1 MGDQRNARRR
11 AHRVSGRG
19 LAIAVLSTA
28 LLAGSACGGD
38 DDDSS
43 APSGPEEPS
52 ASATDLLGP
61 VDQASGEPVRIGF
74 VSDGQTPALD
84 ASVEIPAAEAT
95 AAFWNEHRGGVG
107 GRPVEVVTCETS
119 GDPAG
124 GTDCGNRMVEE
135 DVVAAVISASGVTDS
150 VWEPMHAAGIPLMVL
165 TSGTG
170 EAMLADDQSTF
181 LVFSSLTAGYGLPA
195 SIAQSEGVD
204 KVAFVVIDVPV
215 ALTQF
220 ESGQVDRVLEDA
232 GLEYDLVRVP
242 PGTADMTSQMSEI
255 ANSDAGVTMV
265 IGNDTF
271 CIAAFQG
278 LAAAGYD
285 GELATLSYCL
295 TDATREALSSDQ
307 LEGLNVLSA
316 VALGAANDPTNQ
328 LYEAVMAAYGDDVEN
343 VEDGTVMAGYSVMAA
358 LLTSLEGI
366 SGDDITPQTA
376 AETIKTMPE
385 EEVPGAGGVTFQCG
399 GSADPSAPAI
409 CTTQW
414 LRAQVGDD
422 GELGSYEVFD
432 SADLSGAQ

>member
-1 MGDQRNARRR
+1 
-11 AHRVSGRG
+11 
-19 LAIAVLSTA
+19 LAIAALSTL
-28 LLAGSACGGD
+28 LLATGACGGD
-38 DDDSS
+38 DDDGS
-43 APSGPEEPS
+43 ASSGPDES
-52 ASATDLLGP
+52 ANGADLLGP
-61 VDQASGEPVRIGF
+61 MDQASGEPVRIGF

-95 AAFWNEHRGGVG
+95 AAFWDEHRGGVG
-107 GRPVEVVTCETS
+107 GRPVEVVTCETG

-124 GTDCGNRMVEE
+124 GTDCGNQMVEE
-135 DVVAAVISASGVTDS
+135 GVVAAAISASGVTDS

-170 EAMLADDQSTF
+170 EDLLADDQSTF

-195 SIAQSEGVD
+195 SIAQSEDAD

-215 ALTQF
+215 ALAQF
-220 ESGQVDRVLEDA
+220 ESGQVDSVFDEAD
-232 GLEYDLVRVP
+232 LEYDLVRVP
-242 PGTADMTSQMSEI
+242 PGTADMTPQMSEI

-265 IGNDTF
+265 IGNDSF

-278 LAAAGYD
+278 LATMGYD

-295 TDATREALSSDQ
+295 TDATREALTSDQ

-316 VALGAANDPTNQ
+316 MALGAADDPTYQ

-366 SGDDITPQTA
+366 SGDDITPQTV

-385 EEVPGAGGVTFQCG
+385 GEVPGAGGVTFQCG

-414 LRAQVGDD
+414 LRAKVGDD
-422 GELGSYEVFD
+422 GELGSYEAFD
-432 SADLSGAQ
+432 SSNPNTSQ